1 MPRPLIPHRRDRI
14 LDAAE
19 RLVLARGFDAMS
31 IAAVAEDAGIAKGAV
46 YREFTSKRDVRDALL
61 QRGNARIAAR
71 VEQELGA
78 HPSLAAAYRA
88 TARALLDDEL
98 MTAAFLDDTGV
109 LGAHVAEEQDG
120 RYRERHERVIA
131 WVHDLQR
138 RGLVVADVAPESL
151 ALALSSATLGL
162 LSAVRLLGPL
172 NRDRLESTI
181 DTIGRMAATF
191 ERQ

>member
-31 IAAVAEDAGIAKGAV
+31 IAAVAEDAGIAKGSV

-98 MTAAFLDDTGV
+98 MTAAFLDNTGV

-138 RGLVVADVAPESL
+138 RGVVVADVAPESL

-162 LSAVRLLGPL
+162 LSAARLLGPL